1 MTSSTRSAPD
11 NKAVSGAQFL
21 KEQVASQRSL
31 LNQSVFFGS
40 IGSVLMI
47 VQWLLVA
54 LIAHGTLVDKS
65 PLTTMPGY
73 WLLLLAV
80 SVVKPLFTW
89 KQTNL
94 AQDASANVR
103 NHLRITLLKRWNTTS
118 PMALQSLSS
127 GALAS
132 QWVEDIE
139 ATDGYFSRYWPQQ
152 MLAVITPLL
161 ILVTVAYLN
170 WLCAILLLVSAPL
183 IPLFMILVGMGA
195 EHVNEKYALLR
206 QRLAGHFLDRVANLS
221 TIALLGAQ
229 KNMSDEV
236 AKRGDTYRNVVMK
249 TLKLAFLSSTVLE
262 FFTSVAIASLAIYI
276 GFSLYG
282 AINWGPAQSLTLFSG
297 LGILLLAPEF
307 FKPLRTLSTYYHD
320 RASALGAANNMVS
333 SLQHLE
339 EQELGLGLGYSD
351 GRQVTASS
359 EVSRLTLKDAVIGY
373 NGNKEKRSALDFSFS
388 GRGLLVFSGESGCG
402 KTTLLNT
409 IAGYLHPVSGSV
421 ELALKEA
428 HSIAYLPQKAWIK
441 NATVRENLSVS
452 VSSASDEDML
462 RVLKKLEL
470 SDELLTHHS
479 GLDTVIGEHGQG
491 LSGGQMQRIALARVL
506 LDPPELILLDEPTA
520 SLDIKSRLVIIE
532 ALDEL
537 KSSALVV
544 VATHDSELIA
554 KASNHFDLTN
564 KA

>member
-1 MTSSTRSAPD
+1 MANDTLKAPNTD
-11 NKAVSGAQFL
+11 IVSGAQFL
-21 KEQVASQRSL
+21 KKQVVSQRARL
-31 LNQSVFFGS
+31 RQSVLYGTFA
-40 IGSVLMI
+40 SVLI
-47 VQWLLVA
+47 IAQWLLVA
-54 LIAHGTLVDKS
+54 LIAQDVLVNKV
-65 PLTTMPGY
+65 PIHALATY
-73 WLLLLAV
+73 WLLLIAV
-80 SVVKPLFTW
+80 SVVKPMLTW
-89 KQTNL
+89 KQTSL
-94 AQDASANVR
+94 AQGASSNIRSNLR
-103 NHLRITLLKRWNTTS
+103 NILLERWSSTS
-118 PMALQSLSS
+118 PIALQSVST

-132 QWVEDIE
+132 QWIEDIE

-170 WLCAILLLVSAPL
+170 WLCAVLLLVSAPL

-229 KNMSDEV
+229 KSMSDEV
-236 AKRGDTYRNVVMK
+236 ANRGDTYRKVVMK

-307 FKPLRTLSTYYHD
+307 FKPLRNLSTYYHD
-320 RASALGAANNMVS
+320 KASAVGAANNIVS

-339 EQELGLGLGYSD
+339 EQEAVLGDSD
-351 GRQVTASS
+351 ARQVTASND
-359 EVSRLTLKDAVIGY
+359 VTRLMLKDAVIGY
-373 NGNKEKRSALDFSFS
+373 NSNKQKKPALNLSFS

-409 IAGYLHPVSGSV
+409 IAGYLQPGSGRV
-421 ELALKEA
+421 EVALKEA
-428 HSIAYLPQKAWIK
+428 NSIAYLPQKAWIK
-441 NATVRENLSVS
+441 NATVRDNLSVTAAF
-452 VSSASDEDML
+452 ASDEEML
-462 RVLKKLEL
+462 RVLEKLEL
-470 SDELLTHHS
+470 SDELLTHHN

-506 LDPPELILLDEPTA
+506 LNPPELILLDEPTA

-537 KSSALVV
+537 KSRALVV

>member
-1 MTSSTRSAPD
+1 MTSSTPSAPD
-11 NKAVSGAQFL
+11 TKAVSGVQFL
-21 KEQVASQRSL
+21 KEQVISQRSL
-31 LNQSVFFGS
+31 LNQSVLYGS
-40 IGSVLMI
+40 LGSVLMI
-47 VQWLLVA
+47 MQWLLVA
-54 LIAHGTLVDKS
+54 LIAHDTLVNKS
-65 PLTTMPGY
+65 PISTMPGY

-80 SVVKPLFTW
+80 SVVKPIFTW

-103 NHLRITLLKRWNTTS
+103 NLLRNTLLKRWSATS
-118 PMALQSLSS
+118 PVALQSLSN

-132 QWVEDIE
+132 QWIEDIE

-152 MLAVITPLL
+152 MLAVITPLFIL
-161 ILVTVAYLN
+161 ITVAYLN

-229 KNMSDEV
+229 ETMSDEV

-320 RASALGAANNMVS
+320 RASALGAANNIVS

-339 EQELGLGLGYSD
+339 EQEAVLGDSD
-351 GRQVTASS
+351 ARQVTASND
-359 EVSRLTLKDAVIGY
+359 VTRLMLKDAIIGY
-373 NGNKEKRSALDFSFS
+373 NGNKQKKPALNFSFS

-421 ELALKEA
+421 EVALKEA
-428 HSIAYLPQKAWIK
+428 NSITYLPQKAWIK
-441 NATVRENLSVS
+441 NATVRDNLSVTAAF
-452 VSSASDEDML
+452 ASDEEML
-462 RVLKKLEL
+462 RVLEKLEL
-470 SDELLTHHS
+470 SDELLTHHN

-506 LDPPELILLDEPTA
+506 LNSPELILLDEPTA

-537 KSSALVV
+537 KSRALVV

>member
-54 LIAHGTLVDKS
+54 LIAHDTLVNQSSLSDLS
-65 PLTTMPGY
+65 GY
-73 WLLLLAV
+73 WLLLLVV

-103 NHLRITLLKRWNTTS
+103 NHLRNTLLKQWNATS
-118 PMALQSLSS
+118 PVALQSLSN

-139 ATDGYFSRYWPQQ
+139 STDGYFSRYWPQQ

-320 RASALGAANNMVS
+320 RASALGAANNIMS
-333 SLQHLE
+333 SLKHLE
-339 EQELGLGLGYSD
+339 EQEVVLGYSD
-351 GRQVTASS
+351 GRQITASS
-359 EVSRLTLKDAVIGY
+359 EVTRLTLKDAVIGY
-373 NGNKEKRSALDFSFS
+373 NGDKEKRSALDFSFS

-452 VSSASDEDML
+452 ASSASDEDML

-491 LSGGQMQRIALARVL
+491 LSGGQMQRTALARVL

-537 KSSALVV
+537 KSRALVV

>member
-1 MTSSTRSAPD
+1 
-11 NKAVSGAQFL
+11 
-21 KEQVASQRSL
+21 
-31 LNQSVFFGS
+31 
-40 IGSVLMI
+40 MI

-54 LIAHGTLVDKS
+54 LIAHDTLVNQSSLSDLS
-65 PLTTMPGY
+65 GY
-73 WLLLLAV
+73 WLLLLVV

-103 NHLRITLLKRWNTTS
+103 NHLRNTLLKQWNATS
-118 PMALQSLSS
+118 PVALQSLSN

-139 ATDGYFSRYWPQQ
+139 STDGYFSRYWPQQ

-320 RASALGAANNMVS
+320 RASALGAANNIMS
-333 SLQHLE
+333 SLKHLE
-339 EQELGLGLGYSD
+339 EQEVVLGYSD
-351 GRQVTASS
+351 GRQITASS
-359 EVSRLTLKDAVIGY
+359 EVTRLTLKDAVIGY
-373 NGNKEKRSALDFSFS
+373 NGDKEKRSALDFSFS

-452 VSSASDEDML
+452 ASSASDEDML

-491 LSGGQMQRIALARVL
+491 LSGGQMQRTALARVL

-537 KSSALVV
+537 KSRALVV

>member
-1 MTSSTRSAPD
+1 MTLSSPSTPGT
-11 NKAVSGAQFL
+11 KTVSGAQFL
-21 KEQVASQRSL
+21 KAQVASQRSL
-31 LNQSVFFGS
+31 LNQSVLFGS
-40 IGSVLMI
+40 IGSVFMI

-54 LIAHGTLVDKS
+54 LIAHDTLVNQLLIS
-65 PLTTMPGY
+65 TMPGY
-73 WLLLLAV
+73 LLLLFVV
-80 SVVKPLFTW
+80 SVVKPLFIW

-103 NHLRITLLKRWNTTS
+103 NYLRNTLLKRWNATS
-118 PMALQSLSS
+118 PIALQGLSS

-170 WLCAILLLVSAPL
+170 WLCAVLLLVSAPL

-229 KNMSDEV
+229 KSMSDEV
-236 AKRGDTYRNVVMK
+236 ARRGDTYRNVVMK

-339 EQELGLGLGYSD
+339 EQEAALGCSD
-351 GRQVTASS
+351 SRQVTASS
-359 EVSRLTLKDAVIGY
+359 EVTRLTLKDAVIGY
-373 NGNKEKRSALDFSFS
+373 NGNKEKKSALNFSFS
-388 GRGLLVFSGESGCG
+388 GRGLLVFSGQSGCG

-409 IAGYLHPVSGSV
+409 IAGYLHPVSGNV
-421 ELALKEA
+421 ELTLKEA

-441 NATVRENLSVS
+441 NATVRDNLSVTAAF
-452 VSSASDEDML
+452 ASDEEML
-462 RVLKKLEL
+462 RVLERLEL
-470 SDELLTHHS
+470 SDELLTHHN

-506 LDPPELILLDEPTA
+506 LNPPELILLDEPTA
-520 SLDIKSRLVIIE
+520 SLDIKSRLVIIDV
-532 ALDEL
+532 LDEL
-537 KSSALVV
+537 KSRALVV

>member
-1 MTSSTRSAPD
+1 MTRSTRTAPD

-54 LIAHGTLVDKS
+54 LIAHDTLVNQS
-65 PLTTMPGY
+65 PLSTMPGY

-80 SVVKPLFTW
+80 SVVKPLLTW

-103 NHLRITLLKRWNTTS
+103 NHLRKTLLKRWNTTS

-152 MLAVITPLL
+152 MLAAVTPLL

-320 RASALGAANNMVS
+320 RASALGAANNIVS

-339 EQELGLGLGYSD
+339 EQEVVLGYSD
-351 GRQVTASS
+351 GRQLTASS
-359 EVSRLTLKDAVIGY
+359 EVTRLTLKDAVIGY
-373 NGNKEKRSALDFSFS
+373 NGDKEKRSALDFSFS

-452 VSSASDEDML
+452 ASSASDEEML

-506 LDPPELILLDEPTA
+506 LNPPELILLDEPTA

-537 KSSALVV
+537 KSRALVV

>member
-1 MTSSTRSAPD
+1 
-11 NKAVSGAQFL
+11 
-21 KEQVASQRSL
+21 
-31 LNQSVFFGS
+31 
-40 IGSVLMI
+40 MI

-54 LIAHGTLVDKS
+54 LIAHDTLVNQSSLSDLS
-65 PLTTMPGY
+65 GY
-73 WLLLLAV
+73 WLLLLVV

-103 NHLRITLLKRWNTTS
+103 NHLRNTLLKQWNATS
-118 PMALQSLSS
+118 PVALQSLSN

-139 ATDGYFSRYWPQQ
+139 STDGYFSRYWPQQ

-320 RASALGAANNMVS
+320 RACALGAANNIMS

-339 EQELGLGLGYSD
+339 EQQVLLGCSD
-351 GRQVTASS
+351 GRHVIASS
-359 EVSRLTLKDAVIGY
+359 DVTRLMFKDTVIGY
-373 NGNKEKRSALDFSFS
+373 SGNKQKMSALNFSFS

-409 IAGYLHPVSGSV
+409 IAGYLHPMSGSV
-421 ELALKEA
+421 ELALKEV

-441 NATVRENLSVS
+441 NATVRENLSVTAAF
-452 VSSASDEDML
+452 ASDEDML
-462 RVLKKLEL
+462 RVLERLEL
-470 SDELLTHHS
+470 SDELLTHHN

-506 LDPPELILLDEPTA
+506 LNPPELILLDEPTA
-520 SLDIKSRLVIIE
+520 SLDLKSRLVITGV
-532 ALDEL
+532 LDEL
-537 KSSALVV
+537 KSRALVV
-544 VATHDSELIA
+544 VATHDSDLIA
-554 KASNHFDLTN
+554 KTSNHFDLTN

>member
-1 MTSSTRSAPD
+1 MTGSTQKAPD
-11 NKAVSGAQFL
+11 IETVSGAQFL
-21 KEQVASQRSL
+21 KGQVASQRAL
-31 LNQSVFFGS
+31 LERSVLYGTV
-40 IGSVLMI
+40 GSVLVIM
-47 VQWLLVA
+47 QWLLVA
-54 LIAHGTLVDKS
+54 LIAHDTLVNKS
-65 PLTTMPGY
+65 PIDTMPVF

-94 AQDASANVR
+94 AQSASANVR
-103 NHLRITLLKRWNTTS
+103 NHLRNTLLKRWNATS
-118 PMALQSLSS
+118 PIALQSLSN

-161 ILVTVAYLN
+161 ILITVAYLN

-195 EHVNEKYALLR
+195 EHINEKYALLR

-229 KNMSDEV
+229 DSMSEEV
-236 AKRGDTYRNVVMK
+236 AKRGETYRNVVMK

-282 AINWGPAQSLTLFSG
+282 AIDWGPARSLTLFSG

-320 RASALGAANNMVS
+320 RASALGAANSIVS
-333 SLQHLE
+333 SLQHLS
-339 EQELGLGLGYSD
+339 EQEAGLGDSEA
-351 GRQVTASS
+351 RHETTANGTM
-359 EVSRLTLKDAVIGY
+359 RLILKNAVIGY
-373 NGNKEKRSALDFSFS
+373 QGNTQKKPALNLSFS

-409 IAGYLHPVSGSV
+409 IAGYLYPVSGSV
-421 ELALKEA
+421 EIVLKEA

-441 NATVRENLSVS
+441 NATIRENLSITAS
-452 VSSASDEDML
+452 FASDKDML
-462 RVLKKLEL
+462 RVLDKLDL
-470 SDELLTHHS
+470 SDELLTHHN

-506 LDPPELILLDEPTA
+506 LNPPELILLDEPTA
-520 SLDIKSRLVIIE
+520 SLDIRSRLVIIA
-532 ALDEL
+532 ALQEL
-537 KSSALVV
+537 KSRSLVV
-544 VATHDSELIA
+544 VATHDGELIA
-554 KASNHFDLTN
+554 RASNHFDLT
-564 KA
+564 KRA

>member
-54 LIAHGTLVDKS
+54 LIAHDTLVNQS
-65 PLTTMPGY
+65 LLSSMPGY
-73 WLLLLAV
+73 WLFLLVV

-103 NHLRITLLKRWNTTS
+103 NHLRKTLLKRWNTTS

-170 WLCAILLLVSAPL
+170 WLCAVLLLVSAPL

-195 EHVNEKYALLR
+195 EHVNERYALLR

-229 KNMSDEV
+229 KSMSDEV
-236 AKRGDTYRNVVMK
+236 AKRGDTYRNIVMK

-339 EQELGLGLGYSD
+339 EQEVVLGYSD

-359 EVSRLTLKDAVIGY
+359 EVTRLTLKDAVIGH

-409 IAGYLHPVSGSV
+409 IAGYLHPMSGSV
-421 ELALKEA
+421 ELALKEV

-452 VSSASDEDML
+452 SSSASDEDML

-537 KSSALVV
+537 KSRALVV
-544 VATHDSELIA
+544 VATHDCELVA

>member
-1 MTSSTRSAPD
+1 MTYSSPSAPGT
-11 NKAVSGAQFL
+11 KTVSGAQFL

-31 LNQSVFFGS
+31 LNQSVLFGS
-40 IGSVLMI
+40 IGSALII

-54 LIAHGTLVDKS
+54 LIAHDTLVNQS
-65 PLTTMPGY
+65 SLSVLSGY
-73 WLLLLAV
+73 WLLLLVV
-80 SVVKPLFTW
+80 SFVKPLFTW

-103 NHLRITLLKRWNTTS
+103 NHLRNTLLKQWNATS
-118 PMALQSLSS
+118 PVALQSLSN

-139 ATDGYFSRYWPQQ
+139 STDGYFSRYWPQQ

-229 KNMSDEV
+229 ETMSDEV

-320 RASALGAANNMVS
+320 RASALGAANNIMS
-333 SLQHLE
+333 SLKHLE
-339 EQELGLGLGYSD
+339 EQQVLLGCSD
-351 GRQVTASS
+351 GRHAIASS
-359 EVSRLTLKDAVIGY
+359 DVTRLMFKDTVIGY
-373 NGNKEKRSALDFSFS
+373 SGNKQKMSALNFSFS

-409 IAGYLHPVSGSV
+409 IAGYLHPISGCI
-421 ELALKEA
+421 EMTLREA

-441 NATVRENLSVS
+441 NATVRDNLSVTAAF
-452 VSSASDEDML
+452 VSDEEML
-462 RVLKKLEL
+462 RVLERLEL
-470 SDELLTHHS
+470 SDELLTHHN

-506 LDPPELILLDEPTA
+506 LNPPELILLDEPTA
-520 SLDIKSRLVIIE
+520 SLDLKSRLVITSV
-532 ALDEL
+532 LDEL
-537 KSSALVV
+537 KSRALVV

-554 KASNHFDLTN
+554 KASNHLDLTN
-564 KA
+564 KAYR

>member
-1 MTSSTRSAPD
+1 MTSSTPSAPD
-11 NKAVSGAQFL
+11 TKTVSGAQFL

-31 LNQSVFFGS
+31 LNQSVLYGS
-40 IGSVLMI
+40 VGSVLMI
-47 VQWLLVA
+47 MQWLLVA
-54 LIAHGTLVDKS
+54 LIAHDTLVNQS
-65 PLTTMPGY
+65 PLSNMPGY
-73 WLLLLAV
+73 WLLLLTV

-94 AQDASANVR
+94 AQEASANVR
-103 NHLRITLLKRWNTTS
+103 NHLRSTLLKRWNTTS
-118 PMALQSLSS
+118 PVALQSISN

-132 QWVEDIE
+132 QWIEDIE

-170 WLCAILLLVSAPL
+170 WLCAVLLLVSAPL

-229 KNMSDEV
+229 ESMSDEV

-320 RASALGAANNMVS
+320 RASALGAANNVVS
-333 SLQHLE
+333 SMQHLN
-339 EQELGLGLGYSD
+339 EQEAALGDSNARHTITSSD
-351 GRQVTASS
+351 VT
-359 EVSRLTLKDAVIGY
+359 RLTFNDVVIGY
-373 NGNKEKRSALDFSFS
+373 RGNKQKKTALNFSIS
-388 GRGLLVFSGESGCG
+388 GQGLLVFSGESGCG

-409 IAGYLHPVSGSV
+409 IAGYLHPASGSV
-421 ELALKEA
+421 EIALTEA

-441 NATVRENLSVS
+441 NATVRDNLSVTAAF
-452 VSSASDEDML
+452 ASDKEML
-462 RVLKKLEL
+462 KVLDKLEL
-470 SDELLTHHS
+470 SDELLTHHD

-506 LDPPELILLDEPTA
+506 LNPPELILLDEPTA
-520 SLDIKSRLVIIE
+520 SLDIKSRLVIID
-532 ALDEL
+532 ALEEL
-537 KSSALVV
+537 KSRSLVV
-544 VATHDSELIA
+544 VATHDGELIA
-554 KASNHFDLTN
+554 KASSHFDLTD
-564 KA
+564 KAYQ

>member
-1 MTSSTRSAPD
+1 MANDTLKAPNTD
-11 NKAVSGAQFL
+11 IVSGAQFL
-21 KEQVASQRSL
+21 KKQVVSQRARL
-31 LNQSVFFGS
+31 RQSVLYGTFA
-40 IGSVLMI
+40 SVLI
-47 VQWLLVA
+47 IAQWLLVA
-54 LIAHGTLVDKS
+54 LIAQDVLVNKV
-65 PLTTMPGY
+65 PIHALATY
-73 WLLLLAV
+73 WLLLIAV
-80 SVVKPLFTW
+80 SVVKPMLTW
-89 KQTNL
+89 KQTSL
-94 AQDASANVR
+94 AQGASSNIRSNLR
-103 NHLRITLLKRWNTTS
+103 NILLERWSSTS
-118 PMALQSLSS
+118 PIALQSVST

-132 QWVEDIE
+132 QWIEDIE

-170 WLCAILLLVSAPL
+170 WLCAVLLLVSAPL

-229 KNMSDEV
+229 KSMSDEV
-236 AKRGDTYRNVVMK
+236 ANRGDTYRKVVMK

-320 RASALGAANNMVS
+320 RACALGAANNIMS

-339 EQELGLGLGYSD
+339 EQQVLLGCSD
-351 GRQVTASS
+351 GRHVIASS
-359 EVSRLTLKDAVIGY
+359 DVTRLMFKDTVIGY
-373 NGNKEKRSALDFSFS
+373 SGNKQKMSALNFSFS

-409 IAGYLHPVSGSV
+409 IAGYLHPMSGSV
-421 ELALKEA
+421 ELALKEV

-441 NATVRENLSVS
+441 NATVRENLSVTAAF
-452 VSSASDEDML
+452 ASDEDML
-462 RVLKKLEL
+462 RVLERLEL
-470 SDELLTHHS
+470 SDELLTHHN

-506 LDPPELILLDEPTA
+506 LNPPELILLDEPTA
-520 SLDIKSRLVIIE
+520 SLDLKSRLVITGV
-532 ALDEL
+532 LDEL
-537 KSSALVV
+537 KSRALVV
-544 VATHDSELIA
+544 VATHDSDLIA
-554 KASNHFDLTN
+554 KTSNHFDLTN

>member
-1 MTSSTRSAPD
+1 MANDTLKAPNTD
-11 NKAVSGAQFL
+11 IVSGAQFL
-21 KEQVASQRSL
+21 KKQVVSQRARL
-31 LNQSVFFGS
+31 RQSVLYGTFA
-40 IGSVLMI
+40 SVLI
-47 VQWLLVA
+47 IAQWLLVA
-54 LIAHGTLVDKS
+54 LIAQDVLVNKV
-65 PLTTMPGY
+65 PIHALATY
-73 WLLLLAV
+73 WLLLIAV
-80 SVVKPLFTW
+80 SVVKPMLTW
-89 KQTNL
+89 KQTSL
-94 AQDASANVR
+94 AQGASSNIRSNLR
-103 NHLRITLLKRWNTTS
+103 NILLERWSSTS
-118 PMALQSLSS
+118 PIALQSVST

-132 QWVEDIE
+132 QWIEDIE

-170 WLCAILLLVSAPL
+170 WLCAVLLLVSAPL

-229 KNMSDEV
+229 KSMSDEV
-236 AKRGDTYRNVVMK
+236 ANRGDTYRKVVMK

-307 FKPLRTLSTYYHD
+307 FKPLRNLSTYYHD
-320 RASALGAANNMVS
+320 KASAVGAANNIVS

-339 EQELGLGLGYSD
+339 EQEAVLGDSD
-351 GRQVTASS
+351 ARQVTASND
-359 EVSRLTLKDAVIGY
+359 VTRLMLKDAVIGY
-373 NGNKEKRSALDFSFS
+373 NSNKQKKPALNLSFS

-409 IAGYLHPVSGSV
+409 IAGYLQPGSGRV
-421 ELALKEA
+421 EVALKEA
-428 HSIAYLPQKAWIK
+428 NSIAYLPQKAWIK
-441 NATVRENLSVS
+441 NATVRDNLSVTAAF
-452 VSSASDEDML
+452 ASDEDML
-462 RVLKKLEL
+462 RVLERLEL
-470 SDELLTHHS
+470 SDELLTHHN

-506 LDPPELILLDEPTA
+506 LNPPELILLDEPTA
-520 SLDIKSRLVIIE
+520 SLDLKSRLVITGV
-532 ALDEL
+532 LDEL
-537 KSSALVV
+537 KSRALVV

>member
-1 MTSSTRSAPD
+1 MSDSSPSAPD
-11 NKAVSGAQFL
+11 TKTVSGAQFL

-31 LNQSVFFGS
+31 LNQSVLYGS
-40 IGSVLMI
+40 VGSVLMI
-47 VQWLLVA
+47 IQWLLVA
-54 LIAHGTLVDKS
+54 LIAHDTLVNQS
-65 PLTTMPGY
+65 PLSTMPGY
-73 WLLLLAV
+73 WLLLLVV

-103 NHLRITLLKRWNTTS
+103 NYLRNTLLKRWNATS
-118 PMALQSLSS
+118 PMALQGLSS

-229 KNMSDEV
+229 KSMSDEV

-339 EQELGLGLGYSD
+339 EQERGLGCSA
-351 GRQVTASS
+351 GRRVTASN
-359 EVSRLTLKDAVIGY
+359 EVTRLTLKDAVIGY
-373 NGNKEKRSALDFSFS
+373 NGNKEKKPALDFSFS

-409 IAGYLHPVSGSV
+409 IAGYLHPVSGNV

-428 HSIAYLPQKAWIK
+428 HSIAYLPQKVWIK

-452 VSSASDEDML
+452 ASSASDEDML
-462 RVLKKLEL
+462 RVLEKLEL
-470 SDELLTHHS
+470 SDELLKHHS
-479 GLDTVIGEHGQG
+479 GLDTLIGEHGQG

-506 LDPPELILLDEPTA
+506 LNPPELILLDEPTA
-520 SLDIKSRLVIIE
+520 SLDLKSRLIIIE
-532 ALDEL
+532 ALDQL
-537 KSSALVV
+537 KSRALVV

-564 KA
+564 KT

>member
-1 MTSSTRSAPD
+1 MP
-11 NKAVSGAQFL
+11 L
-21 KEQVASQRSL
+21 
-31 LNQSVFFGS
+31 VF
-40 IGSVLMI
+40 
-47 VQWLLVA
+47 
-54 LIAHGTLVDKS
+54 
-65 PLTTMPGY
+65 

-94 AQDASANVR
+94 AQSASANVR
-103 NHLRITLLKRWNTTS
+103 NHLRNTLLKRWNATS
-118 PMALQSLSS
+118 PIALQSLSN

-161 ILVTVAYLN
+161 ILITVAYLN

-195 EHVNEKYALLR
+195 EHINEKYALLR

-229 KNMSDEV
+229 DSMSEEV
-236 AKRGDTYRNVVMK
+236 AKRGETYRNVVMK

-282 AINWGPAQSLTLFSG
+282 AIDWGPARSLTLFSG

-320 RASALGAANNMVS
+320 RASALGAANSIVS
-333 SLQHLE
+333 SLQHLS
-339 EQELGLGLGYSD
+339 EQEAGLGDSEA
-351 GRQVTASS
+351 RHETTANGTM
-359 EVSRLTLKDAVIGY
+359 RLILKNAVIGY
-373 NGNKEKRSALDFSFS
+373 QGNTQKKPALNLSFS

-409 IAGYLHPVSGSV
+409 IAGYLYPVSGSV
-421 ELALKEA
+421 EIVLKEA

-441 NATVRENLSVS
+441 NATIRENLSITAS
-452 VSSASDEDML
+452 FASDKDML
-462 RVLKKLEL
+462 RVLDKLDL
-470 SDELLTHHS
+470 SDELLTHHN

-506 LDPPELILLDEPTA
+506 LNPPELILLDEPTA
-520 SLDIKSRLVIIE
+520 SLDIRSRLVIIA
-532 ALDEL
+532 ALQEL
-537 KSSALVV
+537 KSRSLVV
-544 VATHDSELIA
+544 VATHDGELIA
-554 KASNHFDLTN
+554 RASNHFDLT
-564 KA
+564 KRA

>member
-54 LIAHGTLVDKS
+54 LIAHDTLVNQS
-65 PLTTMPGY
+65 LLSSMPGY
-73 WLLLLAV
+73 WLFLLVV

-103 NHLRITLLKRWNTTS
+103 NHLRKTLLKRWNTTS

-170 WLCAILLLVSAPL
+170 WLCAVLLLVSAPL

-195 EHVNEKYALLR
+195 EHVNERYALLR

-229 KNMSDEV
+229 KSMSDEV
-236 AKRGDTYRNVVMK
+236 AKRGDTYRNIVMK

-339 EQELGLGLGYSD
+339 EQEVVLGYSD

-359 EVSRLTLKDAVIGY
+359 EVTRLTLKDAVIGH

-409 IAGYLHPVSGSV
+409 IAGYLHPMSGSV
-421 ELALKEA
+421 ELTLKEV

-452 VSSASDEDML
+452 SSSASDEDML

-537 KSSALVV
+537 KSRALVV
-544 VATHDSELIA
+544 VATHDCELVA

>member
-1 MTSSTRSAPD
+1 MTSSTRSAPE

-54 LIAHGTLVDKS
+54 LIAHDTLVNQSLISTK
-65 PLTTMPGY
+65 PGY

-103 NHLRITLLKRWNTTS
+103 NHLRKTLLKRWNTTS

-152 MLAVITPLL
+152 MLAVVTPLL

-170 WLCAILLLVSAPL
+170 WLCAVLLLVSAPL

-339 EQELGLGLGYSD
+339 EQELVLGYSD
-351 GRQVTASS
+351 GRQITASS
-359 EVSRLTLKDAVIGY
+359 EVTRLTLKDAVIGY
-373 NGNKEKRSALDFSFS
+373 NGDKEKKPALDFSFS

-452 VSSASDEDML
+452 ASSASDEDML

-470 SDELLTHHS
+470 SDELLTHHC

-506 LDPPELILLDEPTA
+506 LNPPELILLDEPTA

-537 KSSALVV
+537 KSRALVV

>member
-1 MTSSTRSAPD
+1 MANDTLKAPNTD
-11 NKAVSGAQFL
+11 IVSGAQFL
-21 KEQVASQRSL
+21 KKQVVSQRARL
-31 LNQSVFFGS
+31 RQSVLYGTFA
-40 IGSVLMI
+40 SVLI
-47 VQWLLVA
+47 IAQWLLVA
-54 LIAHGTLVDKS
+54 LIAQDVLVNKV
-65 PLTTMPGY
+65 PIHALATY
-73 WLLLLAV
+73 WLLLIAV
-80 SVVKPLFTW
+80 SVVKPMLTW
-89 KQTNL
+89 KQTSL
-94 AQDASANVR
+94 AQGASSNIRSNLR
-103 NHLRITLLKRWNTTS
+103 NILLERWSSTS
-118 PMALQSLSS
+118 PIALQSVST

-132 QWVEDIE
+132 QWIEDIE

-170 WLCAILLLVSAPL
+170 WFCAVLLLVSAPL

-229 KNMSDEV
+229 KSMSDEV
-236 AKRGDTYRNVVMK
+236 DNRGDTYRKVVMK

-307 FKPLRTLSTYYHD
+307 FKPLRNLSTYYHD
-320 RASALGAANNMVS
+320 KASAVGAANNIVS

-339 EQELGLGLGYSD
+339 EQEAVLGDSD
-351 GRQVTASS
+351 ARQITASND
-359 EVSRLTLKDAVIGY
+359 VTRLMLKDAVIGY
-373 NGNKEKRSALDFSFS
+373 NSNKQKKPALNLSFS

-409 IAGYLHPVSGSV
+409 IAGYLQPGSGRV
-421 ELALKEA
+421 EVALKEA
-428 HSIAYLPQKAWIK
+428 NSIAYLPQKAWIK
-441 NATVRENLSVS
+441 NATVRENLSVTAAF
-452 VSSASDEDML
+452 ASDEEML
-462 RVLKKLEL
+462 RVLERLEL
-470 SDELLTHHS
+470 SDELLTHHN

-506 LDPPELILLDEPTA
+506 LNSPELILLDEPTA

-537 KSSALVV
+537 KSRALVV

>member
-1 MTSSTRSAPD
+1 MANNTLKAPNTD
-11 NKAVSGAQFL
+11 IVSGAQFL
-21 KEQVASQRSL
+21 KKQVVSQRARL
-31 LNQSVFFGS
+31 RQSVLYGTFA
-40 IGSVLMI
+40 SVLI
-47 VQWLLVA
+47 IAQWLLVA
-54 LIAHGTLVDKS
+54 LIAQDVLVNKV
-65 PLTTMPGY
+65 PIHALATY
-73 WLLLLAV
+73 WLLLIAV
-80 SVVKPLFTW
+80 SVVKPMLTW
-89 KQTNL
+89 KQTSL
-94 AQDASANVR
+94 AQGASSNIRSNLR
-103 NHLRITLLKRWNTTS
+103 NILLERWNSTS
-118 PMALQSLSS
+118 PIALQSVST

-132 QWVEDIE
+132 QWIEDIE

-170 WLCAILLLVSAPL
+170 WLCAVLLLVSAPL

-229 KNMSDEV
+229 KSMSDEV
-236 AKRGDTYRNVVMK
+236 ANRGDTYRKVVMK

-307 FKPLRTLSTYYHD
+307 FKPLRNLSTYYHD
-320 RASALGAANNMVS
+320 KASAVGAANNIAS

-339 EQELGLGLGYSD
+339 EQEAVLGDSD
-351 GRQVTASS
+351 ARQVTASND
-359 EVSRLTLKDAVIGY
+359 VTRLMLKDAVIGY
-373 NGNKEKRSALDFSFS
+373 NGNKQKKPAFNFSFS

-409 IAGYLHPVSGSV
+409 IAGYLHPVSGRV
-421 ELALKEA
+421 EVALKEA
-428 HSIAYLPQKAWIK
+428 NSIAYLPQKAWIK
-441 NATVRENLSVS
+441 NTTVRDNLSVTADF
-452 VSSASDEDML
+452 ASDEEML
-462 RVLKKLEL
+462 RVLEKLEL
-470 SDELLTHHS
+470 SDELLTHHN

-506 LDPPELILLDEPTA
+506 LNPPELILLDEPTA

-537 KSSALVV
+537 KSRALVV

>member
-54 LIAHGTLVDKS
+54 LIAQDVLVNKV
-65 PLTTMPGY
+65 PIHALATY
-73 WLLLLAV
+73 WLLLIAV
-80 SVVKPLFTW
+80 SVVKPMLTW
-89 KQTNL
+89 KQTSL
-94 AQDASANVR
+94 AQGASSNIRSNLR
-103 NHLRITLLKRWNTTS
+103 NILLERWSSTS
-118 PMALQSLSS
+118 PIALQSVST

-132 QWVEDIE
+132 QWIEDIE

-170 WLCAILLLVSAPL
+170 WLCAVLLLVSAPL

-307 FKPLRTLSTYYHD
+307 FKPLRNLSTYYHD
-320 RASALGAANNMVS
+320 KASAVGAASNIVS

-339 EQELGLGLGYSD
+339 EQEAVLGDSD
-351 GRQVTASS
+351 ARQVTASND
-359 EVSRLTLKDAVIGY
+359 VTRLMLKDAVIGY
-373 NGNKEKRSALDFSFS
+373 NSNKQKKPALNLSFS

-409 IAGYLHPVSGSV
+409 IAGYLQPGSGRV
-421 ELALKEA
+421 EVALKEA
-428 HSIAYLPQKAWIK
+428 NSIAYLPQKAWIK
-441 NATVRENLSVS
+441 NATVRDNLSVTAAF
-452 VSSASDEDML
+452 ASDEEML
-462 RVLKKLEL
+462 RVLEKLEL
-470 SDELLTHHS
+470 SDELLTHHN

-506 LDPPELILLDEPTA
+506 LNPPELILLDEPTA
-520 SLDIKSRLVIIE
+520 SLDLKSRLVITGV
-532 ALDEL
+532 LDEL
-537 KSSALVV
+537 KSRALVV
-544 VATHDSELIA
+544 VATHDSDLIA
-554 KASNHFDLTN
+554 KTSNHFDLTN

>member
-1 MTSSTRSAPD
+1 MANDTLKAPNTD
-11 NKAVSGAQFL
+11 IVSGAQFL
-21 KEQVASQRSL
+21 KKQVVSQRARL
-31 LNQSVFFGS
+31 RQSVLYGTFA
-40 IGSVLMI
+40 SVLI
-47 VQWLLVA
+47 IAQWLLVA
-54 LIAHGTLVDKS
+54 LIAQDVLVNKV
-65 PLTTMPGY
+65 PIHALATY
-73 WLLLLAV
+73 WLLLIAV
-80 SVVKPLFTW
+80 SVVKPMLTW
-89 KQTNL
+89 KQTSL
-94 AQDASANVR
+94 AQGASSNIRSNLR
-103 NHLRITLLKRWNTTS
+103 NILLERWSSTS
-118 PMALQSLSS
+118 PIALQSVST

-132 QWVEDIE
+132 QWIEDIE

-170 WLCAILLLVSAPL
+170 WLCAVLLLVSAPL

-229 KNMSDEV
+229 KSMSDEV
-236 AKRGDTYRNVVMK
+236 ANRGDTYRKVVMK

-307 FKPLRTLSTYYHD
+307 FKPLRNLSTYYHD
-320 RASALGAANNMVS
+320 KASAVGAANNIVS

-339 EQELGLGLGYSD
+339 EQEAVLGDSD
-351 GRQVTASS
+351 ARQITASND
-359 EVSRLTLKDAVIGY
+359 VTRLMLKDAVIGY
-373 NGNKEKRSALDFSFS
+373 NSNKQKKPALNLSFS

-409 IAGYLHPVSGSV
+409 IAGYLQPGSGRV
-421 ELALKEA
+421 EVALKEA
-428 HSIAYLPQKAWIK
+428 NSIAYLPQKAWIK
-441 NATVRENLSVS
+441 NATVRENLSVTAAF
-452 VSSASDEDML
+452 ASDEEML
-462 RVLKKLEL
+462 RVLERLEL
-470 SDELLTHHS
+470 SDELLTHHN

-506 LDPPELILLDEPTA
+506 LNSPELILLDEPTA

-537 KSSALVV
+537 KSRALVV

>member
-1 MTSSTRSAPD
+1 MANDTLKAPNTD
-11 NKAVSGAQFL
+11 IVSGAQFL
-21 KEQVASQRSL
+21 KKQVVSQRARL
-31 LNQSVFFGS
+31 RQSVLYGTFA
-40 IGSVLMI
+40 SVLI
-47 VQWLLVA
+47 IAQWLLVA
-54 LIAHGTLVDKS
+54 LIAQDVLVNKV
-65 PLTTMPGY
+65 PIHALATY
-73 WLLLLAV
+73 WLLLIAV
-80 SVVKPLFTW
+80 SVVKPMLTW
-89 KQTNL
+89 KQTSL
-94 AQDASANVR
+94 AQGASSNIRSNLR
-103 NHLRITLLKRWNTTS
+103 NILLERWNSTS
-118 PMALQSLSS
+118 PIALQSVST

-132 QWVEDIE
+132 QWIEDIE

-170 WLCAILLLVSAPL
+170 WLCAVLLLVSAPL

-229 KNMSDEV
+229 KSMSDEV
-236 AKRGDTYRNVVMK
+236 ANRGDTYRKVVMK

-307 FKPLRTLSTYYHD
+307 FKPLRNLSTYYHD
-320 RASALGAANNMVS
+320 KASAVGAANNIVS

-339 EQELGLGLGYSD
+339 EQEAVLGDSD
-351 GRQVTASS
+351 ARQVTASND
-359 EVSRLTLKDAVIGY
+359 VTRLMLKDAVIGY
-373 NGNKEKRSALDFSFS
+373 NGNKQKKPAFNFSFS

-409 IAGYLHPVSGSV
+409 IAGYLHPVSGRV
-421 ELALKEA
+421 EVALKEA
-428 HSIAYLPQKAWIK
+428 NSIAYLPQKAWIK
-441 NATVRENLSVS
+441 NTTVRDNLSVTADF
-452 VSSASDEDML
+452 ASDEEML
-462 RVLKKLEL
+462 RVLEKLEL
-470 SDELLTHHS
+470 SDELLTHHN

-506 LDPPELILLDEPTA
+506 LNPPELILLDEPTA

-537 KSSALVV
+537 KSRAFVV

>member
-1 MTSSTRSAPD
+1 MTSSTPSAPD
-11 NKAVSGAQFL
+11 TKTVSGAQFL

-31 LNQSVFFGS
+31 LNQSVLYGS
-40 IGSVLMI
+40 VGSVLMI
-47 VQWLLVA
+47 MQWLLVA
-54 LIAHGTLVDKS
+54 LIAHDTLVNQS
-65 PLTTMPGY
+65 PLSTMPGY
-73 WLLLLAV
+73 WLLLLTV

-94 AQDASANVR
+94 AQEASANVR
-103 NHLRITLLKRWNTTS
+103 NHLRSTLLKRWNTAS
-118 PMALQSLSS
+118 PIALQSISN

-132 QWVEDIE
+132 QWIEDIE

-170 WLCAILLLVSAPL
+170 WLCAVLLLVSAPL

-229 KNMSDEV
+229 ESMSDEV

-320 RASALGAANNMVS
+320 RASALGAANNVVS
-333 SLQHLE
+333 SMQHLN
-339 EQELGLGLGYSD
+339 EQEAALGDSNARHTITSSD
-351 GRQVTASS
+351 VT
-359 EVSRLTLKDAVIGY
+359 RLMFNDVVIGY
-373 NGNKEKRSALDFSFS
+373 RGNKQKKLALNFSLS
-388 GRGLLVFSGESGCG
+388 GQGLLVFSGESGCG

-409 IAGYLHPVSGSV
+409 IAGYLHPVSGNV
-421 ELALKEA
+421 EIALTEA
-428 HSIAYLPQKAWIK
+428 HSMAYLPQKAWIK
-441 NATVRENLSVS
+441 NATVRDNLSVTAAF
-452 VSSASDEDML
+452 ASDKEML
-462 RVLKKLEL
+462 KVLDKLEL
-470 SDELLTHHS
+470 SDELLTHHD

-506 LDPPELILLDEPTA
+506 LNPPELILLDEPTA
-520 SLDIKSRLVIIE
+520 SLDIKSRLVIID
-532 ALDEL
+532 ALEEL
-537 KSSALVV
+537 KSRSLVV
-544 VATHDSELIA
+544 VATHDGELIA
-554 KASNHFDLTN
+554 KASSHFDLTD
-564 KA
+564 KAYQ

>member
-1 MTSSTRSAPD
+1 MTSSTPSAPD
-11 NKAVSGAQFL
+11 TKAVSGAQFL

-40 IGSVLMI
+40 IGSVFMI

-103 NHLRITLLKRWNTTS
+103 NHLRNTLLKQWNATS
-118 PMALQSLSS
+118 PVALQSLSN

-139 ATDGYFSRYWPQQ
+139 STDGYFSRYWPQQ

-320 RASALGAANNMVS
+320 RASALGAANNIVS

-339 EQELGLGLGYSD
+339 EQELGLGYSD

-452 VSSASDEDML
+452 ASSASDEDML

-470 SDELLTHHS
+470 SDELLTQHS

-506 LDPPELILLDEPTA
+506 LNPPELILLDEPTA

-537 KSSALVV
+537 KSRALVV

>member
-1 MTSSTRSAPD
+1 MANDTLKAPNTD
-11 NKAVSGAQFL
+11 IVSGAQFL
-21 KEQVASQRSL
+21 KKQVVSQRARL
-31 LNQSVFFGS
+31 RQSVLYGTFA
-40 IGSVLMI
+40 SVLI
-47 VQWLLVA
+47 IAQWLLVA
-54 LIAHGTLVDKS
+54 LIAQDVLVNKV
-65 PLTTMPGY
+65 PIHALATY
-73 WLLLLAV
+73 WLLLIAV
-80 SVVKPLFTW
+80 SVVKPMLTW
-89 KQTNL
+89 KQTSL
-94 AQDASANVR
+94 AQGASSNIRSNLR
-103 NHLRITLLKRWNTTS
+103 NILLERWNSTS
-118 PMALQSLSS
+118 PIALQSVST

-132 QWVEDIE
+132 QWIEDIE

-170 WLCAILLLVSAPL
+170 WLCAVLLLVSAPL

-229 KNMSDEV
+229 KSMSDEV
-236 AKRGDTYRNVVMK
+236 ANRGDTYRKVVMK

-307 FKPLRTLSTYYHD
+307 FKPLRNLSTYYHD
-320 RASALGAANNMVS
+320 KASAVGAANNIAS

-339 EQELGLGLGYSD
+339 EQEAVLGDSD
-351 GRQVTASS
+351 ARQVTASND
-359 EVSRLTLKDAVIGY
+359 VTRLMLKDAVIGY
-373 NGNKEKRSALDFSFS
+373 NGNKQKKPAFNFSFS

-409 IAGYLHPVSGSV
+409 IAGYLHPVSGRV
-421 ELALKEA
+421 EVALKEA
-428 HSIAYLPQKAWIK
+428 NSIAYLPQKAWIK
-441 NATVRENLSVS
+441 NTTVRDNLSVTADF
-452 VSSASDEDML
+452 ASDEEML
-462 RVLKKLEL
+462 RVLEKLEL
-470 SDELLTHHS
+470 SDELLTHHN

-506 LDPPELILLDEPTA
+506 LNPPELILLDEPTA

-537 KSSALVV
+537 KSRALVV

-564 KA
+564 KV

>member
-1 MTSSTRSAPD
+1 MANDTLKAP
-11 NKAVSGAQFL
+11 NTNIVSGAQFL
-21 KEQVASQRSL
+21 KKQVVSQRARL
-31 LNQSVFFGS
+31 RQSVLYGTFA
-40 IGSVLMI
+40 SVLI
-47 VQWLLVA
+47 IAQWLLVA
-54 LIAHGTLVDKS
+54 LIAQDVLVNKV
-65 PLTTMPGY
+65 PIHALATY
-73 WLLLLAV
+73 WLLLIAV
-80 SVVKPLFTW
+80 SVVKPMLTW
-89 KQTNL
+89 KQTSL
-94 AQDASANVR
+94 AQGASSNIRSNLR
-103 NHLRITLLKRWNTTS
+103 NILLERWSSTS
-118 PMALQSLSS
+118 PIALQSVST

-132 QWVEDIE
+132 QWIEDIE

-170 WLCAILLLVSAPL
+170 WLCAVLLLVSAPL

-229 KNMSDEV
+229 KSMSDEV
-236 AKRGDTYRNVVMK
+236 ANRGDTYRKVVMK

-307 FKPLRTLSTYYHD
+307 FKPLRNLSTYYHD
-320 RASALGAANNMVS
+320 KASAVGAANNIVS

-339 EQELGLGLGYSD
+339 EQEAVLGDSD
-351 GRQVTASS
+351 ARQVTASND
-359 EVSRLTLKDAVIGY
+359 VTRLMLKDAVIGY
-373 NGNKEKRSALDFSFS
+373 NSNKQKKPALNLSFS

-409 IAGYLHPVSGSV
+409 IAGYLQPGSGRV
-421 ELALKEA
+421 EVAFKEA
-428 HSIAYLPQKAWIK
+428 NSIAYLPQKAWIK
-441 NATVRENLSVS
+441 NATVRDNLSVTAAF
-452 VSSASDEDML
+452 ASDEEML
-462 RVLKKLEL
+462 RVLEKLEL
-470 SDELLTHHS
+470 SDELLTHHN

-506 LDPPELILLDEPTA
+506 LNSPELILLDEPTA

-537 KSSALVV
+537 KSRALVV

>member
-276 GFSLYG
+276 GFSL
-282 AINWGPAQSLTLFSG
+282 
-297 LGILLLAPEF
+297 
-307 FKPLRTLSTYYHD
+307 
-320 RASALGAANNMVS
+320 
-333 SLQHLE
+333 
-339 EQELGLGLGYSD
+339 
-351 GRQVTASS
+351 
-359 EVSRLTLKDAVIGY
+359 
-373 NGNKEKRSALDFSFS
+373 
-388 GRGLLVFSGESGCG
+388 
-402 KTTLLNT
+402 
-409 IAGYLHPVSGSV
+409 
-421 ELALKEA
+421 
-428 HSIAYLPQKAWIK
+428 
-441 NATVRENLSVS
+441 
-452 VSSASDEDML
+452 
-462 RVLKKLEL
+462 
-470 SDELLTHHS
+470 
-479 GLDTVIGEHGQG
+479 
-491 LSGGQMQRIALARVL
+491 
-506 LDPPELILLDEPTA
+506 
-520 SLDIKSRLVIIE
+520 
-532 ALDEL
+532 
-537 KSSALVV
+537 
-544 VATHDSELIA
+544 
-554 KASNHFDLTN
+554 
-564 KA
+564 

>member
-1 MTSSTRSAPD
+1 MANDTLKAPNTD
-11 NKAVSGAQFL
+11 IVSGAQFL
-21 KEQVASQRSL
+21 KKQVVSQRARL
-31 LNQSVFFGS
+31 RQSVLYGTFA
-40 IGSVLMI
+40 SVLI
-47 VQWLLVA
+47 IAQWLLVA
-54 LIAHGTLVDKS
+54 LIAQDVLVNKV
-65 PLTTMPGY
+65 PIHALATY
-73 WLLLLAV
+73 WLLLIAV
-80 SVVKPLFTW
+80 SVVKPMLTW
-89 KQTNL
+89 KQTSL
-94 AQDASANVR
+94 AQGASSNIRSNLR
-103 NHLRITLLKRWNTTS
+103 NILLERWSSTS
-118 PMALQSLSS
+118 PIALQSVST

-132 QWVEDIE
+132 QWIEDIE

-170 WLCAILLLVSAPL
+170 WLCAVLLLVSAPL

-229 KNMSDEV
+229 KSMSDEV
-236 AKRGDTYRNVVMK
+236 ANRGDTYRKVVMK

-307 FKPLRTLSTYYHD
+307 FKPLRNLSTYYHD
-320 RASALGAANNMVS
+320 KASAVGAANNIVS

-339 EQELGLGLGYSD
+339 EQEAVLGDSD
-351 GRQVTASS
+351 ARQITASND
-359 EVSRLTLKDAVIGY
+359 VTRLMLKDAVIGY
-373 NGNKEKRSALDFSFS
+373 NSNKQKKPALNLSFS

-409 IAGYLHPVSGSV
+409 IAGYLQPGSGRV
-421 ELALKEA
+421 EVALKEA
-428 HSIAYLPQKAWIK
+428 NSIAYLPQKAWIK
-441 NATVRENLSVS
+441 NATVRENLSVTAAF
-452 VSSASDEDML
+452 ASDEEML
-462 RVLKKLEL
+462 RVLEKLEL
-470 SDELLTHHS
+470 SDELLTHHN

-506 LDPPELILLDEPTA
+506 LNSPELILLDEPTA

-537 KSSALVV
+537 KSRALVV